1 MNSLRWR
8 YKQLFSK
15 STPILVVGYISPL
28 EVQPYTQWWF
38 TSMLE
43 VRRWPW
49 WKRFMAKVQCKE
61 RMCVSANIVN
71 EYVMMQLE

>member
-43 VRRWPW
+43 VRR
-49 WKRFMAKVQCKE
+49 
-61 RMCVSANIVN
+61 
-71 EYVMMQLE
+71 